1 MQDVSMKKM
10 PDAGGG
16 HGVKSA
22 DVAGEESQLE
32 LIKGKVN
39 QFAAQNGRR
48 PRVLVSHIGPSGQR
62 RTLNQVAAMFAQRGF
77 DVDIGSVCRSPR
89 QVALMAIENDV
100 HIVCLLCDSYRRSQI
115 GRDFFD
121 VLRAH
126 NTEDILV
133 AFFGDT
139 NTDGNHRQALSGR
152 YSPVGIR
159 PATAD
164 ADIITILDKLFKKN

>member
-22 DVAGEESQLE
+22 DVVGDESQLE
-32 LIKGKVN
+32 LIKRKVN
-39 QFAAQNGRR
+39 QFVAQNGRR

-62 RTLNQVAAMFAQRGF
+62 RTLNQIAAIFARRGF
-77 DVDIGSVCRSPR
+77 DVDIGSMCQSPQ

-100 HIVCLLCDSYRRSQI
+100 HMVCLLCDPERQPQMES
-115 GRDFFD
+115 DLFD

-126 NTEDILV
+126 NTDDTLV
-133 AFFGDT
+133 VFFGDT
-139 NTDGNHRQALSGR
+139 HLGGDRRQGSGGR
-152 YSPVGIR
+152 YGPVGIR
-159 PATAD
+159 PAAAD
-164 ADIITILDKLFKKN
+164 ADIITILDKLT

>member
-1 MQDVSMKKM
+1 MQDVSMKKT

-22 DVAGEESQLE
+22 HVTGEESQLE
-32 LIKGKVN
+32 LIKRKVN
-39 QFAAQNGRR
+39 QFVAQNGRR

-62 RTLNQVAAMFAQRGF
+62 RTLNQVAAIFAQRGF
-77 DVDIGSVCRSPR
+77 DVDIGSVYRSPR

-100 HIVCLLCDSYRRSQI
+100 HIVCLLCDPYRQSQL
-115 GRDFFD
+115 GHDLFD
-121 VLRAH
+121 VLKAH

-139 NTDGNHRQALSGR
+139 NTDGNHRRALSGR
-152 YSPVGIR
+152 YGPVGIR
-159 PATAD
+159 PATTV
-164 ADIITILDKLFKKN
+164 ADIITILDKLSKKN

>member
-1 MQDVSMKKM
+1 MKKM

-22 DVAGEESQLE
+22 DVAGEASQLE
-32 LIKGKVN
+32 LIKRKVN
-39 QFAAQNGRR
+39 QFVAHNGRR

-62 RTLNQVAAMFAQRGF
+62 RTLNQVAAVFAQRGF
-77 DVDIGSVCRSPR
+77 DVDIGSMCQSPR

-100 HIVCLLCDSYRRSQI
+100 HIVCLLCEPLRQSQI
-115 GRDFFD
+115 ESDVYE

-126 NTEDILV
+126 NTENILV

-139 NTDGNHRQALSGR
+139 NTGGNRRQTLSGQ
-152 YSPVGIR
+152 YAPVGIR
-159 PATAD
+159 SASAD
-164 ADIITILDKLFKKN
+164 ADIGTIMEKLTKKN

>member
-1 MQDVSMKKM
+1 MKKM

-22 DVAGEESQLE
+22 DVVGDDSQLE
-32 LIKGKVN
+32 LIKRKVN
-39 QFAAQNGRR
+39 QFVAQNGRR

-62 RTLNQVAAMFAQRGF
+62 RTLNQVAAIFARRGF
-77 DVDIGSVCRSPR
+77 DVDIGSICQSPR

-100 HIVCLLCDSYRRSQI
+100 HIVCLLCDSCRRLQI
-115 GRDFFD
+115 DRDFFD
-121 VLRAH
+121 VLMAH

-152 YSPVGIR
+152 YGPVGIR

-164 ADIITILDKLFKKN
+164 ADIDAILDKLT

>member
-1 MQDVSMKKM
+1 MPKVSMKKM

-16 HGVKSA
+16 HGIIA
-22 DVAGEESQLE
+22 ANAAGEESQLE
-32 LIKGKVN
+32 LINEKVN
-39 QFAAQNGRR
+39 QFIARNGRR

-62 RTLNQVAAMFAQRGF
+62 RTLNQVAAIFARRGF
-77 DVDIGSVCRSPR
+77 DVDIGSICQSPR

-121 VLRAH
+121 VLMAH

-152 YSPVGIR
+152 YGPVGIR

-164 ADIITILDKLFKKN
+164 ADIDAILDKLT

>member
-1 MQDVSMKKM
+1 MKKM

-22 DVAGEESQLE
+22 DVVGDESQLE
-32 LIKGKVN
+32 LIKRKVN
-39 QFAAQNGRR
+39 QFVAQNGRR

-62 RTLNQVAAMFAQRGF
+62 RTLNQVAAIFAQRGF

-115 GRDFFD
+115 GRDLFD

-126 NTEDILV
+126 DTEDILV
-133 AFFGDT
+133 AFFGET
-139 NTDGNHRQALSGR
+139 NTGGNRCQAPGGR
-152 YSPVGIR
+152 YPPVGIR

-164 ADIITILDKLFKKN
+164 ADIITILDKLSKKN

>member
-22 DVAGEESQLE
+22 DVVGDESQLE
-32 LIKGKVN
+32 LIKRKVN
-39 QFAAQNGRR
+39 QFVAQNGRR

-62 RTLNQVAAMFAQRGF
+62 RTLNQVAAIFAQRGF

-100 HIVCLLCDSYRRSQI
+100 HIVCLLCDPYRQSKI
-115 GRDFFD
+115 GLDLFD

-152 YSPVGIR
+152 YGPVGIR

>member
-22 DVAGEESQLE
+22 DVAEEASQLE
-32 LIKGKVN
+32 LIKRKVN
-39 QFAAQNGRR
+39 QFVAQNGRR

-62 RTLNQVAAMFAQRGF
+62 WTLNQVAAIFAQRGF
-77 DVDIGSVCRSPR
+77 DVDIGSMGQSPR
-89 QVALMAIENDV
+89 QVALMGIENDV
-100 HIVCLLCDSYRRSQI
+100 HIFCLLCDPVRQSQI
-115 GRDFFD
+115 ESDLFD

-126 NTEDILV
+126 NTEHTLV

-139 NTDGNHRQALSGR
+139 NTGGNRCQALNGR
-152 YSPVGIR
+152 YGPVGIR
-159 PATAD
+159 PASTD
-164 ADIITILDKLFKKN
+164 AAIDTILDKLT

>member
-22 DVAGEESQLE
+22 DVVGDESQLE
-32 LIKGKVN
+32 LIKRKVN
-39 QFAAQNGRR
+39 QFVAQNGRR

-62 RTLNQVAAMFAQRGF
+62 RTLNQVAAIFARRGF
-77 DVDIGSVCRSPR
+77 DVDIGSICQSPR

-121 VLRAH
+121 VLMAH

-152 YSPVGIR
+152 YGPVGIR

-164 ADIITILDKLFKKN
+164 ADIDAILDKLT